1 MKVIRVMERT
11 GMFRA
16 GIHLK
21 AVFWLDI
28 MVLIQIFFSGL
39 TNQKYLYKY
48 AQITY
53 LHVRLAGFL
62 VNLLVIF
69 GYIWGK
75 VKLWKK
81 EILKF

>member
-53 LHVRLAGFL
+53 LHVRFAGFL
-62 VNLLVIF
+62 VNLLAIF

-81 EILKF
+81 EILKI